1 MPSKKKLLSLNSL
14 AISLAL
20 FPVKSIQVLAKNPD
34 DNIINKLSNEQ
45 VISYISNYIVNI
57 LIKNRD
63 KTIINLNDIKD
74 PLYSN
79 KVPMIKIED
88 YFIRLVTY
96 SKMEISTLILT
107 FIYIKR
113 FINKEK
119 FIIAFNNIFRLIISC
134 SILAIKFNEK
144 RTFKNTY
151 YAKIAGLDVE
161 DLNNLEYNVFSR
173 LDFNLRVLDNEF
185 YELISLIYKEV
196 SNNS

>member
-1 MPSKKKLLSLNSL
+1 MIKNDNIKENETELNSHK
-14 AISLAL
+14 ICYND
-20 FPVKSIQVLAKNPD
+20 INED
-34 DNIINKLSNEQ
+34 DINNIINKLSNEQ
-45 VISYISNYIVNI
+45 VISYISNDIVNI